1 LSRCQC
7 SWGGNRSNIDY
18 FEFLFKEDVVS
29 TKAIDEAYPRME
41 TDRLVLRALLMEDAD
56 FIYKEW
62 GDPVVTHYMRDEE
75 PLKSLEHAKEM
86 LRPLQTPEKMP
97 GFKWWG
103 IELKST
109 GHLIGTCGYCRWDKN
124 HHRAEIGYDMWPE
137 YWGQGLMPE
146 AIQALIR
153 FGFETLELNRVE
165 ATTHTE
171 NQRSQRV
178 LEKLGFQRE
187 GILREFYCRDAIYND
202 QVQFSLLKS
211 EWLHL
216 VPAS

>member
-1 LSRCQC
+1 M
-7 SWGGNRSNIDY
+7 NT
-18 FEFLFKEDVVS
+18 E
-29 TKAIDEAYPRME
+29 AINLAYPRMD

-62 GDPVVTHYMRDEE
+62 GDPEVTHYMRDEE
-75 PLKSLEHAKEM
+75 PLKSLEQAKEM
-86 LRPLQTPEKMP
+86 LQPLQTPEKMP
-97 GFKWWG
+97 NFKWWG
-103 IELKST
+103 IELKSE
-109 GHLIGTCGYCRWDKN
+109 GHLIGTCGYCRWDKQ
-124 HHRAEIGYDMWPE
+124 HHRAEIGYDMWPN

-153 FGFETLELNRVE
+153 YGYEKMDLNRVE

-178 LEKLGFQRE
+178 LEKLRFQRE
-187 GILREFYCRDAIYND
+187 GILREFYCRDSIYND

-211 EWLHL
+211 EWLRIN
-216 VPAS
+216 PII